1 MVTNNGISDIE
12 QLMAGDAA
20 GKKFASIAIGTDGS
34 PVTGVET
41 TLTGQVAKAILSF
54 NYLAGG
60 FIQFNAQID
69 AGDPSITVR
78 EMGLLNSDGVLCYR
92 QVITP
97 VTTVTGV
104 VYSLGYKI
112 KLS

>member
-1 MVTNNGISDIE
+1 MVTANGVAGIE
-12 QLMAGDAA
+12 GILAGYFTA
-20 GKKFASIAIGTDGS
+20 IALGTNGS
-34 PVTGVET
+34 PVTGTET
-41 TLTGQVAKAILSF
+41 SLTGQVAKAVVTTNI
-54 NYLAGG
+54 LAGG
-60 FIQFNAQID
+60 YIQFNAQIAATD
-69 AGDPSITVR
+69 AAMTVR
-78 EMGLLNSDGVLCYR
+78 EMGLLNAAGVLCYR